1 MPELPEVEVIR
12 RGFGGLI
19 VGKKIVKG
27 EVLCEKSWRGEVGNV
42 VGGRVT
48 EVLRKGKALLIEMDY
63 RNKSGNDDGASGND
77 DGASGN
83 DGLTLM
89 VHLRMTGQLVYVGK
103 KRFAGGHP
111 TEGFVHELPDKHT
124 RVIFEFSDDSHLYFN
139 DQRKF
144 GFVKVL
150 LPGESDGFLEKL
162 APEPENM
169 SEKEFYERLQ
179 RRKNTSVKAAILDQ
193 SVIAGVGN
201 IYADEGLWAARI
213 APMRKAGE
221 VSEAEAGRLLKGI
234 CEAMSKSIES
244 GGSTIANYVKADGTR
259 GDYLLKFAKVFGRTG
274 EKCERCGGVIEKT
287 RVAGRGTHWCPKCTK

>member
-12 RGFGGLI
+12 RGLGGLI
-19 VGKKIVKG
+19 VGKKIVKV
-27 EVLCEKSWRGEVGNV
+27 EVLCDKSWRGEVGNV
-42 VGGRVT
+42 IGGRVT
-48 EVLRKGKALLIEMDY
+48 EVLRKGKALLV
-63 RNKSGNDDGASGND
+63 GLDGGIR
-77 DGASGN
+77 
-83 DGLTLM
+83 LM

-103 KRFAGGHP
+103 QRFAGGHP

-124 RVIFEFSDDSHLYFN
+124 RVIFEFEDGSHLYFN

-150 LPGESDGFLEKL
+150 LPGESDGFLDKL
-162 APEPENM
+162 APEPYSM
-169 SEKEFYERLQ
+169 SGEELYKRLQ

-221 VSEAEAGRLLKGI
+221 VSVVEVGRLLKGI

-274 EKCERCGGVIEKT
+274 EKCERCGGIIEKT
-287 RVAGRGTHWCPKCTK
+287 RVAGRGTHWCPKCEK

>member
-1 MPELPEVEVIR
+1 
-12 RGFGGLI
+12 LI
-19 VGKKIVKG
+19 VGKKIVKV
-27 EVLCEKSWRGEVGNV
+27 EVLCDKSWRGEVGNV
-42 VGGRVT
+42 IGGRVT
-48 EVLRKGKALLIEMDY
+48 EVLRKGKALLV
-63 RNKSGNDDGASGND
+63 GLDGGIR
-77 DGASGN
+77 
-83 DGLTLM
+83 LM

-103 KRFAGGHP
+103 QRFAGGHP

-124 RVIFEFSDDSHLYFN
+124 RVIFEFEDGSHLYFN

-150 LPGESDGFLEKL
+150 LPGESDGFLDKL
-162 APEPENM
+162 APEPYSM
-169 SEKEFYERLQ
+169 SGEELYKRLQ

-221 VSEAEAGRLLKGI
+221 VSVVEVGRLLKGI

-274 EKCERCGGVIEKT
+274 EKCERCGGIIEKT
-287 RVAGRGTHWCPKCTK
+287 RVAGRGTHWCPKCEK